1 MSANDNFSL
10 HDDEELSLHDDASLD
25 GSVPASNKGDAP
37 AKPPQIITTNTLSNI
52 KLPVLQKDDYDTWA
66 MEMEHYLEYI
76 DNEVWKVIQNG
87 NSKKRVTKGK
97 DGVYRVLPPTTQ
109 EEQFADEKE
118 RKARTLLL
126 MAVPKDHLR
135 RFHGMDD
142 AKEIWAA
149 IKTRFGGNANSKK
162 MQKAV
167 LKQQFEAFTI
177 SSKESLEKGYDRYQK
192 LLSQLD
198 ALGAGVSD
206 EDANHKFLRSLP
218 PAWDSLAMTMR
229 TKKNIDTLSID
240 DLYNNLSVFE
250 QDIQKTSSSSLTSDN
265 VAFLSQAKASSS
277 KKKPSQS
284 SGSYSSYT
292 TSSSKATTTA
302 TPGLADEVIYCMT
315 AIQINKFYKKDRHT
329 PSWMKN
335 ALAFDKRKVEFFNA
349 TILGSLPGVQI
360 HIMLFKLIM
369 MKLQSKNLVTRE
381 AALTAHKLGY
391 GIQSNAEVL
400 GYEEEISRGIFVLRE
415 TDAGYYD
422 IHYTADLNSPTVSDA
437 SSIVFSIC
445 PSNDSDGELGAER
458 KDGVYRVLPP
468 ATQEEQFADEK
479 ERKARTLLLMAVP
492 KDHLRRFHGMD
503 DAKEIWAAIKTR
515 FGGKTRFKS
524 TKEGSRQEVG
534 KSQNYKPVQTE
545 KEALMTIDEG
555 QINWVEQTEDEE
567 HNHALMAFTVNNE
580 VSMCSK
586 LCLDSYNAL
595 QAKYDELQSE
605 FGDQEAALIA
615 HKLGIKKLESQLR
628 ASHKQQSSLNEKL
641 YFQANQ
647 IFEKDEKLKKYRR
660 IGMKAVKDKDVL
672 QKIVD
677 SWSASSK
684 NLWKLVNCGMSST
697 VKIGLGYSVKSN
709 AEVLGYEEEM
719 DRGIFALKET
729 DAGYNDIPLYSRFK
743 QVEYKGVPHPLSG
756 DYTPREQ
763 EDIDDSLYVYGKY
776 GPQPQCPSPTESA
789 TSSTAYSTCQSNDS
803 DGELGA
809 VTDHSVNNDQIP
821 TPSIEQVTIATPK
834 TQPQVSQPKQ
844 TVVPSCAQHVKTPRQ
859 PLRTPENP
867 SPIPSNNRHN
877 WNQQMEKELGAGYSF
892 ERKTC
897 FVCGSLSHL
906 IKDCDYYEKKM
917 AREDALKS
925 KRVVHADVRQ
935 ATPTWTN
942 TNRVNKANQFTPRP
956 VQLSNFRPNLSTDSR
971 TINTGRVN
979 VNTAKVNVNT
989 GYGNDHPL
997 KHMEHRGIFDS
1008 GCSGHMTGN
1017 RAHLEDYQELSK
1029 VGSVTFGGSKG
1040 SISGK
1045 GTIRLG
1051 NLVFDDVA
1059 FVKELGHFNLFSIS
1073 QICDKKRLGHL
1084 NFKNLNKL
1092 VKGNLVRGLPSK
1104 SFKNDHTC
1112 VAVRR
1117 ESNTRPPEFSNA
1129 RTPQQ
1134 NGVAERMNRT
1144 LIEAARTMLAD
1155 SHLPTTFWAEAVNTA
1170 CYTFNRVRVTK
1181 PQNKTPYELLFG
1193 HKPILSYIRPF
1204 GCHVTILNTLSPL
1217 GKFDEKSDEG
1227 FLVGYSVNSKA
1238 FRVYNLVTKRVEVN
1252 LHVNFLEEKPNVQGI
1267 GHRWMFDLDYLTD
1280 SMNYIPVSLQNQANP
1295 AGSKEVIDID
1305 VQTEEAADLMVVSST
1320 SLTEATR
1327 KAAVSAK
1334 IATKKTPSPKQPS
1347 STPISKSADD
1357 IMTFRKELDA
1367 LALKHLGPVPATAPT
1382 STNPVNTGSDNLNTG
1397 FEEVTSGNIEA
1408 NSPSADLEEEV
1419 FSDADDDEMPEIRIY
1434 DKSSEGIF
1442 EKASYDDDGIIT
1454 DFNNLPDEVDVST
1467 NHTLR
1472 IHTAHPQ
1479 SQILG
1484 DPNTPVQTRSSLK
1497 KITEAHALVSY
1508 IQAQQRSNHKDQQ
1521 HCLFACFLSQSEPR
1535 KVSEALEDES
1545 WIEAMQEELLQFKLQ
1560 QVWVLVDLPNGA
1572 KVIGTKWV
1580 YRNKKDERG
1589 VVVRNK
1595 ARLVA
1600 QGHRQEEGIDYDEV
1614 FAPVA
1619 RLEAIRLFLAF
1630 ASYMGFIV
1638 YQMDVKSAFL
1648 YGTIEEE
1655 VYVSQPPGFV
1665 DPDHPKKVYKVVKA
1679 LYGLHQAPRAWYATL
1694 STFLEKHGYRRG
1706 TIDKT
1711 LFIKKDKKDII
1722 LVQIYVDDIIFGSTK
1737 KSWSDEFEALMKGR
1751 FQMSAM
1757 GELTFF
1763 LGLQV
1768 KQSQEGIFISQD
1780 KYVAEILKKFDF
1792 VSVKSA
1798 VTPMET
1804 KAPLAQDE
1812 GGPDVDLHLYRSM
1825 IGCLM
1830 YLTASRPD
1838 IMYAVCACSRF
1849 QVTPKVS
1856 HLYAVKRIFKYIKGK
1871 PKLGLWY
1878 PRESPLDLVAYSDS
1892 DYAAANLDRK
1902 STTGGCQFL
1911 GRRLIS
1917 WQCKKQTIVATSTTE
1932 AEYVAAASCCG
1943 QVLWL
1948 QNQLLD
1954 YGFNFM
1960 NTIIHIDNQSTIC
1973 IIKNPVYHSKTKHIE
1988 IRHHFI
1994 RDCYE
1999 KKLIQ
2004 VQKIHTD
2011 LNVADLLTKAFDG
2024 PRYYLEFERMLQAQ
2038 LGHEKGH
2045 ASCLLP
2051 IGCKLVVSNDVVV
2064 NLL

>member
-1 MSANDNFSL
+1 MD
-10 HDDEELSLHDDASLD
+10 H
-25 GSVPASNKGDAP
+25 
-37 AKPPQIITTNTLSNI
+37 PPSGTL
-52 KLPVLQKDDYDTWA
+52 
-66 MEMEHYLEYI
+66 E
-76 DNEVWKVIQNG
+76 
-87 NSKKRVTKGK
+87 
-97 DGVYRVLPPTTQ
+97 
-109 EEQFADEKE
+109 
-118 RKARTLLL
+118 
-126 MAVPKDHLR
+126 
-135 RFHGMDD
+135 
-142 AKEIWAA
+142 
-149 IKTRFGGNANSKK
+149 
-162 MQKAV
+162 
-167 LKQQFEAFTI
+167 
-177 SSKESLEKGYDRYQK
+177 
-192 LLSQLD
+192 QLD
-198 ALGAGVSD
+198 W
-206 EDANHKFLRSLP
+206 SL
-218 PAWDSLAMTMR
+218 
-229 TKKNIDTLSID
+229 
-240 DLYNNLSVFE
+240 
-250 QDIQKTSSSSLTSDN
+250 
-265 VAFLSQAKASSS
+265 
-277 KKKPSQS
+277 
-284 SGSYSSYT
+284 
-292 TSSSKATTTA
+292 
-302 TPGLADEVIYCMT
+302 
-315 AIQINKFYKKDRHT
+315 
-329 PSWMKN
+329 
-335 ALAFDKRKVEFFNA
+335 
-349 TILGSLPGVQI
+349 
-360 HIMLFKLIM
+360 
-369 MKLQSKNLVTRE
+369 
-381 AALTAHKLGY
+381 
-391 GIQSNAEVL
+391 
-400 GYEEEISRGIFVLRE
+400 
-415 TDAGYYD
+415 
-422 IHYTADLNSPTVSDA
+422 
-437 SSIVFSIC
+437 
-445 PSNDSDGELGAER
+445 
-458 KDGVYRVLPP
+458 
-468 ATQEEQFADEK
+468 
-479 ERKARTLLLMAVP
+479 
-492 KDHLRRFHGMD
+492 
-503 DAKEIWAAIKTR
+503 
-515 FGGKTRFKS
+515 
-524 TKEGSRQEVG
+524 VG
-534 KSQNYKPVQTE
+534 KIQVVAIDRLWEHIPIVG
-545 KEALMTIDEG
+545 LMI
-555 QINWVEQTEDEE
+555 VENKRCGERWIGTHLMDKVPILNIIKNCPKWDLFTLEE
-567 HNHALMAFTVNNE
+567 
-580 VSMCSK
+580 
-586 LCLDSYNAL
+586 
-595 QAKYDELQSE
+595 
-605 FGDQEAALIA
+605 
-615 HKLGIKKLESQLR
+615 
-628 ASHKQQSSLNEKL
+628 
-641 YFQANQ
+641 
-647 IFEKDEKLKKYRR
+647 
-660 IGMKAVKDKDVL
+660 VK
-672 QKIVD
+672 
-677 SWSASSK
+677 
-684 NLWKLVNCGMSST
+684 
-697 VKIGLGYSVKSN
+697 
-709 AEVLGYEEEM
+709 
-719 DRGIFALKET
+719 
-729 DAGYNDIPLYSRFK
+729 
-743 QVEYKGVPHPLSG
+743 
-756 DYTPREQ
+756 
-763 EDIDDSLYVYGKY
+763 
-776 GPQPQCPSPTESA
+776 
-789 TSSTAYSTCQSNDS
+789 
-803 DGELGA
+803 
-809 VTDHSVNNDQIP
+809 
-821 TPSIEQVTIATPK
+821 
-834 TQPQVSQPKQ
+834 
-844 TVVPSCAQHVKTPRQ
+844 
-859 PLRTPENP
+859 
-867 SPIPSNNRHN
+867 
-877 WNQQMEKELGAGYSF
+877 
-892 ERKTC
+892 
-897 FVCGSLSHL
+897 
-906 IKDCDYYEKKM
+906 
-917 AREDALKS
+917 
-925 KRVVHADVRQ
+925 
-935 ATPTWTN
+935 
-942 TNRVNKANQFTPRP
+942 
-956 VQLSNFRPNLSTDSR
+956 
-971 TINTGRVN
+971 
-979 VNTAKVNVNT
+979 
-989 GYGNDHPL
+989 
-997 KHMEHRGIFDS
+997 
-1008 GCSGHMTGN
+1008 
-1017 RAHLEDYQELSK
+1017 
-1029 VGSVTFGGSKG
+1029 
-1040 SISGK
+1040 
-1045 GTIRLG
+1045 
-1051 NLVFDDVA
+1051 
-1059 FVKELGHFNLFSIS
+1059 
-1073 QICDKKRLGHL
+1073 ICDKKL
-1084 NFKNLNKL
+1084 NVLFTEKECFVVSSDFKMPDANQIENQLNQQVKIIRSDNGTEFKNRVMLEFCGA
-1092 VKGNLVRGLPSK
+1092 KGIK
-1104 SFKNDHTC
+1104 Q
-1112 VAVRR
+1112 
-1117 ESNTRPPEFSNA
+1117 EFSNA

-1238 FRVYNLVTKRVEVN
+1238 FRVYNLVTKKVEVN

-1305 VQTEEAADLMVVSST
+1305 VQTEEAAELMVVSST
-1320 SLTEATR
+1320 SLTEATS
-1327 KAAVSAK
+1327 KAAVSEK
-1334 IATKKTPSPKQPS
+1334 IAKKKPHFPKQS
-1347 STPISKSADD
+1347 SQTPISKSDDD
-1357 IMTFRKELDA
+1357 IMIFRKELDA
-1367 LALKHLGPVPATAPT
+1367 LTLKHLGPVPATTPT
-1382 STNPVNTGSDNLNTG
+1382 STNLVNTGSDKVNTG
-1397 FEEVTSGNIEA
+1397 FETVTTGNVEA
-1408 NSPSADLEEEV
+1408 ISPSATHEEEV
-1419 FSDADDDEMPEIRIY
+1419 FSDADDDEMPEVRIY
-1434 DKSSEGIF
+1434 DQSSKGIF
-1442 EKASYDDDGIIT
+1442 DKASYDDDGIIT

-1472 IHTAHPQ
+1472 IHNDHPQ

-1484 DPNTPVQTRSSLK
+1484 DPNTPVQTRSSIK
-1497 KITEAHALVSY
+1497 KITGAHALVSY
-1508 IQAQQRSNHKDQQ
+1508 MQAQQRSNHKDQQ
-1521 HCLFACFLSQSEPR
+1521 HCLFACFLSQSEPK

-1560 QVWVLVDLPNGA
+1560 QVWILVDLPNGA

-1600 QGHRQEEGIDYDEV
+1600 QGYRQEEGIDYDEV

-1768 KQSQEGIFISQD
+1768 KQSHEGIFISQD
-1780 KYVAEILKKFDF
+1780 KYVTEILKKFDF
-1792 VSVKSA
+1792 DSVKSA
-1798 VTPMET
+1798 ITPMET
-1804 KAPLAQDE
+1804 KAPLAKDE

-2011 LNVADLLTKAFDG
+2011 LNVADLLTKPFDG
-2024 PRYYLEFERMLQAQ
+2024 PRFNPGSSVKVRFNPGSSKLKLILVL
-2038 LGHEKGH
+2038 LGVEKGD
-2045 ASCLLP
+2045 ARSTWTWKRKCQLSLANWMQF
-2051 IGCKLVVSNDVVV
+2051 GCK
-2064 NLL
+2064 